1 MWWNEPIEKQ
11 FYSNIEAVEVI
22 KKIILTIT
30 GVPFSQFNTTSRK
43 RELVF
48 ARQLM
53 IFMIRKHTSMN
64 LTAIGQIFKRKYENH
79 IKFRTE
85 YRGLDHST
93 VIHAINL
100 MEDILTSFAKTREQ
114 QQIKNAIELW
124 K

>member
-1 MWWNEPIEKQ
+1 MWWNEPQENQ
-11 FYSNIEAVEVI
+11 FYSNSEAVEAV
-22 KKIILTIT
+22 KKIIFKIT
-30 GVPFSQFNTTSRK
+30 GIHFSEFNTNSRK

-53 IFMIRKHTSMN
+53 IFMVRKHTSLN
-64 LTAIGQIFKRKYENH
+64 LIAIGQIFKRKYENH
-79 IKFRTE
+79 VRFRTE

-100 MEDILTSFAKTREQ
+100 MEDILTSFARTREQ

>member
-1 MWWNEPIEKQ
+1 
-11 FYSNIEAVEVI
+11 
-22 KKIILTIT
+22 
-30 GVPFSQFNTTSRK
+30 
-43 RELVF
+43 
-48 ARQLM
+48 
-53 IFMIRKHTSMN
+53 MN

-79 IKFRTE
+79 VRFRTE

-100 MEDILTSFAKTREQ
+100 MNDILTSSAKTREQ